1 MKVSVIVPNYN
12 HARYLKERLNSILA
26 QTVQDMEVIIL
37 DDCSTDN
44 SMEVLAAYENYP
56 KVRRVVR
63 NATNSG
69 SPFLQWQR
77 GFDLAEGEYIW
88 IAESDDVAEPTFL
101 EESLKRLE
109 QNPEVQMTF
118 SRSAF
123 IDAEGNRIAGSP
135 DKPALYKGDG
145 VYDGRKFALQR
156 MLFRDVIYNA
166 SMVVFRKSALEGVTP
181 EFRTYRSSGDW
192 VFWFDVMI
200 QGELAEIPLQLN
212 RFRQHE
218 GKVTVKADR
227 AGRNIEENARCV
239 RHMCSRLQLTA
250 LQRKSI
256 RGRMTLRLRKKD
268 FPGKQQVK
276 EKYPEFYDGSTC
288 DILFYEL
295 DKLLG
300 ITGLL
305 R

>member
-1 MKVSVIVPNYN
+1 
-12 HARYLKERLNSILA
+12 LDSILA

-44 SMEVLAAYENYP
+44 SMEVIAPYEHHP
-56 KVRRVVR
+56 KVRCVVR
-63 NATNSG
+63 NTTNSG

-77 GFDLAEGEYIW
+77 GFDLAQGEYVW

-109 QNPEVQMTF
+109 QNPDIQMTF
-118 SRSAF
+118 ARSIF
-123 IDAEGNRIAGSP
+123 IDAEGNPMKGSP
-135 DKPALYKGDG
+135 DKPSLYRGDG
-145 VYDGRKFALQR
+145 VYDGREFARSR
-156 MLFRDVIYNA
+156 MLFRDMIYNA
-166 SMVVFRKSALEGVTP
+166 SMAVFRKSALEGITP

-192 VFWFDVMI
+192 LFWFDVMI
-200 QGELAEIPLQLN
+200 QGSLAEIPLQLN

-218 GKVTVKADR
+218 GKVTVHANR
-227 AGRNIEENARCV
+227 EGRNIEENARCV
-239 RHMCSRLQLTA
+239 RHMCSRLQLTK
-250 LQRKSI
+250 LQYKSI
-256 RGRMTLRLRKKD
+256 RGRMTLRFRKKD
-268 FPGKQQVK
+268 FPGKQLVR
-276 EKYPEFYDGSTC
+276 EKYPEFYGGTWC
-288 DILFYEL
+288 DIVFYEL

>member
-12 HARYLKERLNSILA
+12 HARYLRDRLDSILA

-44 SMEVLAAYENYP
+44 SMEILAAYENHP
-56 KVRRVVR
+56 KVQCVVR
-63 NATNSG
+63 NTINSG

-77 GFDLAEGEYIW
+77 GFDLAQGEYIW

-109 QNPEVQMTF
+109 LNPNIQMTF
-118 SRSAF
+118 SRSIF
-123 IDAEGNRIAGSP
+123 IDGDGNRLEGSP
-135 DKPALYKGDG
+135 DKPALYRGDG
-145 VYDGRKFALQR
+145 VYNGRKFALQR

-166 SMVVFRKSALEGVTP
+166 SMVVFRKNALESITP
-181 EFRTYRSSGDW
+181 EFKTYRSSGDW

-200 QGELAEIPLQLN
+200 LGYLAEIPLQLN

-218 GKVTVKADR
+218 GKVTVQANR
-227 AGRNIEENARCV
+227 AGRNMEENARCV
-239 RHMCSRLQLTA
+239 RHMCERLCLTV
-250 LQRKSI
+250 LQKKSI
-256 RGRMTLRLRKKD
+256 RGRMTLRFRKKD

-276 EKYPEFYDGSTC
+276 DKYPEFYDGTWD
-288 DILFYEL
+288 DIVFYEI
-295 DKLLG
+295 DKCLG

>member
-218 GKVTVKADR
+218 AKVTVQANR
-227 AGRNIEENARCV
+227 AGRNMEENARCV
-239 RHMCSRLQLTA
+239 RHMCEKLHLTGLQK
-250 LQRKSI
+250 KSI
-256 RGRMTLRLRKKD
+256 RGRMTLRFRKKD
-268 FPGKQQVK
+268 FPGKQQVR
-276 EKYPEFYDGSTC
+276 EKYPEFYDGSIS

-295 DKLLG
+295 DKCLG

>member
-12 HARYLKERLNSILA
+12 HARYLRDRLDSILA

-44 SMEVLAAYENYP
+44 SMEILAAYENHP
-56 KVRRVVR
+56 KVQCVVR
-63 NATNSG
+63 NTINSG

-77 GFDLAEGEYIW
+77 GFDLAQGEYIW

-109 QNPEVQMTF
+109 LNPNIQMTF
-118 SRSAF
+118 SRSIF
-123 IDAEGNRIAGSP
+123 IDGDGNRLEGSP
-135 DKPALYKGDG
+135 DKPALYRGDG

-166 SMVVFRKSALEGVTP
+166 SMVVFRKNALESITP
-181 EFRTYRSSGDW
+181 EFKTYRSSGDW

-200 QGELAEIPLQLN
+200 QGYLAEIPLQLN

-218 GKVTVKADR
+218 GKVTVQANR
-227 AGRNIEENARCV
+227 AGRNMEENARCV
-239 RHMCSRLQLTA
+239 RHMCERLCLTV
-250 LQRKSI
+250 LQKKSI
-256 RGRMTLRLRKKD
+256 RGRMTLRFRKKD

-276 EKYPEFYDGSTC
+276 DKYPEFYDGTWD
-288 DILFYEL
+288 DIVFYEI
-295 DKLLG
+295 DKCLG